1 MKDGLERSEVWWWV
15 FFFFPNKAV
24 FSYTLHSIPGNYA
37 GSAFKIRPGS
47 DHLITP
53 PMVPL

>member
-1 MKDGLERSEVWWWV
+1 MKDGLERSEVWWW